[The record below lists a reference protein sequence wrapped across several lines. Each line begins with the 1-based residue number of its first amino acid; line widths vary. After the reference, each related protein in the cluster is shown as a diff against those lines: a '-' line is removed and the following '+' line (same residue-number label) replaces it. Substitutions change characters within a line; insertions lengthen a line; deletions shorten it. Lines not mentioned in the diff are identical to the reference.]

1 MAPYL
6 AALLAGVLLWACFP
20 PLDLGWLAFVA
31 PAPLLWAC
39 RRVETVRAALVL
51 GAITG
56 AVFFGAL
63 LVWIVTLGVVAWI
76 PLTLLLTGFTAI
88 YAAVVWIARL
98 LPAGRWWA
106 VTVAAFAV
114 VELIRARFPLG
125 GFPWGSLGFAAG
137 GETGFLGSVQWIGV
151 SGWGILAVGVAAGLA
166 LVIEDTDHW
175 RLLVDPLVVVLLLL
189 VAGGLFP
196 PSADGDAMRVAII
209 QGNSPCPGVHCADEN
224 RLIYESHLA
233 LTRALEPGSVDL
245 VVWPE
250 NSMGTPFEPDGNPDV
265 ELAIMTE
272 ARRLGSAFLVSATRV
287 ADDDTFHNTN
297 IFYGPNGARIGE
309 YEKRHPVPFGEYVP
323 LRPLFGFI
331 PQLDQVPRDMARG
344 EGPVV
349 FTTEKGV
356 VGSLISFEGAFP
368 RYLRDQA
375 NEGAQMM
382 VVATNESSFGEGAA
396 SDQLI
401 DMVRVAAAAI
411 GHDVAHAA
419 ITGRS
424 TFVGA
429 DGSVGETTALFEQAV
444 LRGEIRQRTAEPTV
458 YTRYGDWM
466 VILAVAVAAIAV
478 ALPGGRRP
486 DRTVTGTVDRS
497 IR

>member
-20 PLDLGWLAFVA
+20 PLDVGWLAFVA

-39 RRVETVRAALVL
+39 RRVETPRAALAL

-88 YAAVVWIARL
+88 FAFVVWAARL

-114 VELIRARFPLG
+114 VELVRARFPLG

-137 GETGFLGSVQWIGV
+137 GEPGFLGSVQWIGV
-151 SGWGILAVGVAAGLA
+151 SGWGIMAIGVAAGLA
-166 LVIEDTDHW
+166 LVIEDTEHW
-175 RLLVDPLVVVLLLL
+175 KLLVDPLVVVLLLT

-196 PSADGDAMRVAII
+196 PSAEGDAMRVAII

-233 LTRALEPGSVDL
+233 LTRTLEPGSVDL

-265 ELAIMTE
+265 EIAIMTE

-287 ADDDTFHNTN
+287 ADDDH
-297 IFYGPNGARIGE
+297 
-309 YEKRHPVPFGEYVP
+309 VPQHQHLLCAE
-323 LRPLFGFI
+323 RC
-331 PQLDQVPRDMARG
+331 PRR
-344 EGPVV
+344 
-349 FTTEKGV
+349 
-356 VGSLISFEGAFP
+356 
-368 RYLRDQA
+368 
-375 NEGAQMM
+375 
-382 VVATNESSFGEGAA
+382 
-396 SDQLI
+396 
-401 DMVRVAAAAI
+401 
-411 GHDVAHAA
+411 
-419 ITGRS
+419 
-424 TFVGA
+424 
-429 DGSVGETTALFEQAV
+429 
-444 LRGEIRQRTAEPTV
+444 
-458 YTRYGDWM
+458 
-466 VILAVAVAAIAV
+466 
-478 ALPGGRRP
+478 
-486 DRTVTGTVDRS
+486 
-497 IR
+497 